1 MKRILLFVATNLA
14 IMVTLSVILNVL
26 GINAYGGLQG
36 QLLFCLIWGMGGS
49 FISLLMSRFI
59 AKQAMGVQ
67 LVDGR
72 SGHADADWLYATVR
86 QLTERAGLPM
96 PEVGIYDSPEVNA
109 FATGPSKSRSLVAVS
124 SGLLRSMQR
133 DEVEGVLA
141 HEVSHIANGDMVTMT
156 LIQGVVNAFVLFF
169 ARVIA
174 NILRS
179 AVDERMSGAVYFM
192 TLIVLQIGLGLLG
205 SVVVCWFSR
214 AREFRADAGAATLAG
229 RGKMISALQRLQQNS
244 RMIETDHPALATMK
258 ISGTRGWLA
267 LLSTHPPLDERISAL
282 QSAR

>member
-1 MKRILLFVATNLA
+1 MKRILLFVATTLA